1 LVQDITSSEILTK
14 ARYVTFIKPKLV
26 NEVANSQPVSYSSIR
41 KRLERKKIKLRF
53 NELRDYFG
61 TYLLNHGILEAEINL
76 CQGRIPVD
84 IFIRHYW
91 SPKLQELGNRTP
103 KTLEATD
110 KAKSVFPLTH
120 IQNHYSTARKSFIS
134 SLIKCI
140 AATTLG

>member
-14 ARYVTFIKPKLV
+14 ARYVTITKPKLV

-76 CQGRIPVD
+76 SRA
-84 IFIRHYW
+84 H
-91 SPKLQELGNRTP
+91 
-103 KTLEATD
+103 
-110 KAKSVFPLTH
+110 
-120 IQNHYSTARKSFIS
+120 S
-134 SLIKCI
+134 S
-140 AATTLG
+140 